1 MANPFSA
8 LGDDSDDEGNTKRTS
23 KTQISNRGKTNT
35 KKVTNDKR
43 GQRGGKAR
51 GTTTKREKDRHVS
64 GTGRSKGTAK
74 NGAGSR
80 NWGTDKDELAGQ
92 QDAAKETAE
101 GDEEAAPAEP
111 EEPDNTVTY
120 AEYMASQGGSKK
132 QETASQVQEKP
143 KIEAMF
149 EVNKVK
155 KVRKKKV
162 KKVQTLQLAFKFDA
176 QEDAAPKRDQNRGGD
191 RGGNRGGDRGGNRGG
206 DRGDR
211 RGGNN
216 RGGRGG
222 RGGGRGGKG
231 GNRQGGN
238 RQGGNRGANFAA
250 PNDSAF
256 PTLA

>member
-1 MANPFSA
+1 M
-8 LGDDSDDEGNTKRTS
+8 T
-23 KTQISNRGKTNT
+23 
-35 KKVTNDKR
+35 
-43 GQRGGKAR
+43 
-51 GTTTKREKDRHVS
+51 
-64 GTGRSKGTAK
+64 KGTPNAPPKPKSATVAK
-74 NGAGSR
+74 PAPRKLPTTNVASVAAKPEAPPPNVKRIATSLVLDVPKAQPKTVPAVEIG
-80 NWGTDKDELAGQ
+80 GTDKDELAGQ

-191 RGGNRGGDRGGNRGG
+191 RGGDRGGNRGGDRGGNRGG

-238 RQGGNRGANFAA
+238 RQSGNRGANFAA